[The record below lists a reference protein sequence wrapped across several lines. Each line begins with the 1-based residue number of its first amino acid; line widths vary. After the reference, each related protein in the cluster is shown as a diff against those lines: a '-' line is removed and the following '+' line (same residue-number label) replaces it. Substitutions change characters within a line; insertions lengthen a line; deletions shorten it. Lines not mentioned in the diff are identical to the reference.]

1 MVPAKDGGMNLRPET
16 PADYPAVNTVHI
28 RAFGGRLAEALIV
41 ALHRERALYDAE
53 LSVVAELD
61 GKIVGHA
68 LFSPQTIRLMDRDM
82 LTVNLAP
89 IGIDP
94 AYQKRGVGAA
104 LMDEGHSIAQE
115 KGYSLCFLLGHTD
128 YYPRFGYRT
137 GAYGVYS
144 IEVDG
149 PFTED
154 DALESRM
161 PQEADI
167 PDLLA
172 LWRYEQAHVDF
183 AVVPGESL
191 LDWISPNPLVNEL
204 VYTRDGRVVGYA
216 RISRTE
222 PANPRFFLAADAHT
236 ARGMAADMAGD
247 AEQITL
253 PLHPSS
259 ASARVFD
266 GSTVDGG
273 PWNAAM
279 ACPLNADGAAL
290 LDAYFSAIRAGQRI
304 AGQVIWPTL
313 FDLA

>member
-1 MVPAKDGGMNLRPET
+1 MNLRPET

-41 ALHRERALYDAE
+41 ALHRERARYDAA

-68 LFSPQTIRLMDRDM
+68 LFSPQMIRLMDVDV
-82 LTVNLAP
+82 LAVNLAP

-104 LMDEGHSIAQE
+104 LMREGHRIAQQ
-115 KGYSLCFLLGHTD
+115 KGYALCFLLGHTD

-144 IEVDG
+144 VEVDG

-161 PQEADI
+161 PQESDI

-172 LWRYEQAHVDF
+172 LWRYEQDQVDF

-191 LDWISPNPLVNEL
+191 LDWISPNPLIKEL

-216 RISRTE
+216 RIGRIE
-222 PANPRFFLAADAHT
+222 PANPGIFLAADAHT
-236 ARGMAADMAGD
+236 ARGMAADMAGE

-253 PLHPSS
+253 PLHPAS

-266 GSTVDGG
+266 GSTVKGG

-279 ACPLNADGAAL
+279 VCPLNGDGIAL
-290 LDAYFSAIRAGQRI
+290 LDAYFDAIHVGQRS

>member
-1 MVPAKDGGMNLRPET
+1 MNLRPET
-16 PADYPAVNTVHI
+16 PADYPAVNTAHI
-28 RAFGGRLAEALIV
+28 RAFGGRLDEALIV
-41 ALHRERALYDAE
+41 ALHRERALYDPE

-68 LFSPQTIRLMDRDM
+68 LFSPQIIRLMDADV

-94 AYQKRGVGAA
+94 VYQKRGVGAA
-104 LMDEGHSIAQE
+104 LMREGHRIAQE
-115 KGYSLCFLLGHTD
+115 KGYPLCFLLGHTD

-137 GAYGVYS
+137 GAYGAYS
-144 IEVDG
+144 VEVQG

-154 DALESRM
+154 GALESRM
-161 PQEADI
+161 PQETDI

-172 LWRYEQAHVDF
+172 LWRHEQAHVDF
-183 AVVPGESL
+183 AVVPGDSL
-191 LDWISPNPLVNEL
+191 LDWISPNPLINEL

-216 RISRTE
+216 RVSRTE
-222 PANPRFFLAADAHT
+222 PANPRIFLAADAQT
-236 ARGMAADMAGD
+236 ARDMVADMAGD

-253 PLHPSS
+253 PIHPSS
-259 ASARVFD
+259 ASAQAFGRLPVN
-266 GSTVDGG
+266 GG

-279 ACPLNADGAAL
+279 ACPLNAEGAAL
-290 LDAYFSAIRAGQRI
+290 LDAYFQAIQAGERV

-313 FDLA
+313 FELA